1 MAEITDEEALQV
13 VQLQTMAVMCY
24 LEDDHLSQRSY
35 IRPIFA
41 RRKEQGDFYLLVREL
56 ELADNEYFCRYARFS
71 LALLEEVLQLVGHL
85 FNIVRHIIQTV
96 KFFDFTN

>member
-35 IRPIFA
+35 IRPKFA
-41 RRKEQGDFYLLVREL
+41 RRKEQGDFYHLVREVK
-56 ELADNEYFCRYARFS
+56 LADNHGGVVDVSCM
-71 LALLEEVLQLVGHL
+71 
-85 FNIVRHIIQTV
+85 IQYSTSSR
-96 KFFDFTN
+96 